1 MKTKRNLPTNQT
13 LPESELFQSIG
24 RNRGIAIMIIDIFEE
39 MLDQKCISIPDKYRT
54 GDESEACLYGQT
66 YSELQDQITNLL
78 DDYY

>member
-1 MKTKRNLPTNQT
+1 MSKENPPANHT

-24 RNRGIAIMIIDIFEE
+24 RNRGIAIMILDIFEE
-39 MLDQKCISIPDKYRT
+39 MLEQKCISIPDEYRT
-54 GDESEACLYGQT
+54 SDESETCLYGQT